1 MSDRTEAPYKPP
13 LSAILFDLRSVIG
26 LLFVVYGIVLTILGI
41 IGETPEQIAKSGGLA
56 LNLWTGLVMLVVGI
70 LFYVW
75 AFMKPP
81 LPQLLGT
88 ELLLEPERDH
98 VDHYVEGGP
107 MHMGHDFAELHPDEA
122 KRREAHHR
130 RHGSSRGGHGH

>member
-26 LLFVVYGIVLTILGI
+26 LLFVVYGIVLTIVGL

-56 LNLWTGLVMLVVGI
+56 LNLWTGLFMLVVGI
-70 LFYVW
+70 GFYIW

-81 LPQLLGT
+81 MP
-88 ELLLEPERDH
+88 PER
-98 VDHYVEGGP
+98 G
-107 MHMGHDFAELHPDEA
+107 
-122 KRREAHHR
+122 
-130 RHGSSRGGHGH
+130 SRGPLPGGRSVAHGP

>member
-1 MSDRTEAPYKPP
+1 MSDRTKAPAKPP

-41 IGETPEQIAKSGGLA
+41 IGETEEELAKAGGLA

-70 LFYVW
+70 IFYVW
-75 AFMKPP
+75 AFAKPP
-81 LPQLLGT
+81 LPP
-88 ELLLEPERDH
+88 ELDH
-98 VDHYVEGGP
+98 VDHYEEGGP
-107 MHMGHDFAELHPDEA
+107 LHMGQDFAELHPDEA

-130 RHGSSRGGHGH
+130 RHGHGH